1 MMLDNI
7 FYAPSFYSHILNSFF
22 MVIALVI
29 LYKNYASI
37 RIHTPYQLVI
47 LSLLISITLGIH
59 GISHL
64 GLEKIYDFYPI
75 RTQLYYE

>member
-1 MMLDNI
+1 MLDNI

-22 MVIALVI
+22 MVLAMVI

-37 RIHTPYQLVI
+37 SIRTPYQLVT
-47 LSLLISITLGIH
+47 LVLLISIAVGIH

-75 RTQLYYE
+75 RAE

>member
-1 MMLDNI
+1 MLRLFI
-7 FYAPSFYSHILNSFF
+7 HIYCIPFF

-29 LYKNYASI
+29 YKNYASI

-47 LSLLISITLGIH
+47 LALLISITIGIH

-64 GLEKIYDFYPI
+64 GLEKYMIFILFALSYIMSSNYF
-75 RTQLYYE
+75 L

>member
-1 MMLDNI
+1 MLDNI

-22 MVIALVI
+22 MVLAMVI

-37 RIHTPYQLVI
+37 IIRNPYQLVT
-47 LSLLISITLGIH
+47 LSLLISIAVGIH

-64 GLEKIYDFYPI
+64 GLEKIYDLYPI
-75 RTQLYYE
+75 RAE

>member
-1 MMLDNI
+1 MLDNI

-22 MVIALVI
+22 MVLAMVI

-37 RIHTPYQLVI
+37 RVRTPYQLVTLYLL
-47 LSLLISITLGIH
+47 LSIAVGIH

-75 RTQLYYE
+75 RDG

>member
-1 MMLDNI
+1 MRDNI

-22 MVIALVI
+22 MVFAIVI

-37 RIHTPYQLVI
+37 RIRTPYQLVT
-47 LSLLISITLGIH
+47 LALLISIAVGIH

-75 RTQLYYE
+75 RAE

>member
-1 MMLDNI
+1 MLDNI

-22 MVIALVI
+22 MVLAMVI
-29 LYKNYASI
+29 LYKNYSSISI
-37 RIHTPYQLVI
+37 RTPYQLVT
-47 LSLLISITLGIH
+47 LSLLISIAVGIH

-75 RTQLYYE
+75 RTE

>member
-1 MMLDNI
+1 MIDNI

-22 MVIALVI
+22 MVVAMVI
-29 LYKNYASI
+29 LYTNYASI
-37 RIHTPYQLVI
+37 RIHTPYKLVT
-47 LSLLISITLGIH
+47 LALLISIAVGIH

-75 RTQLYYE
+75 RTE